1 MPAPPSKPW
10 FAAKR
15 YGVGSGL
22 PIAWQGWVVM
32 LGGFAV
38 LSGVSALSLFLHSA
52 SMVFIEI
59 LVDSVVLVVILV
71 ICAAKTEGGWR
82 WRWGGQDT

>member
-22 PIAWQGWVVM
+22 PIAWQGWVVL
-32 LGGFAV
+32 LGGLAAV
-38 LSGVSALSLFLHSA
+38 SGVSALSLIFHSTRV
-52 SMVFIEI
+52 VFIEI
-59 LVDSVVLVVILV
+59 PVDCVVLAVLLV